1 MKLKKKKFQLLLKK
15 KTKINNIFYSGEDSN
30 FIKLCKDFSLLQQ
43 KMNNIQNLC
52 IKAENIVKTID
63 LDLIDE
69 PIMVK
74 EREIFLKKF
83 EQTLEI
89 FKYEVNRTREGDL
102 KRALFLCFRNFKNKI
117 LDNYSHHLLEA
128 DLGEIDEDD
137 ESMDKITAEVLLFTN
152 IISNMYEDFR
162 KKIEK
167 DIDVKLNTYNN
178 EYNKFKRCSNCGI
191 IWFKIKGCNR
201 KRCGNRTRI
210 SDKLYG
216 IFKNY
221 KVKFMDN
228 KIEITKEDLN
238 QNIIDNDSE
247 FWGLSNEEKAD
258 NEKRVKNGKAEIKP
272 IGCGQSL
279 NWATMEDCSEEVI
292 KQLKEDSLKDDF
304 YSDSIELF
312 DKLAK

>member
-1 MKLKKKKFQLLLKK
+1 
-15 KTKINNIFYSGEDSN
+15 
-30 FIKLCKDFSLLQQ
+30 
-43 KMNNIQNLC
+43 MNNIQNLC

-162 KKIEK
+162 IKIEK

-178 EYNKFKRCSNCGI
+178 EYNKFKRCSN
-191 IWFKIKGCNR
+191 
-201 KRCGNRTRI
+201 
-210 SDKLYG
+210 
-216 IFKNY
+216 
-221 KVKFMDN
+221 
-228 KIEITKEDLN
+228 
-238 QNIIDNDSE
+238 
-247 FWGLSNEEKAD
+247 
-258 NEKRVKNGKAEIKP
+258 
-272 IGCGQSL
+272 
-279 NWATMEDCSEEVI
+279 
-292 KQLKEDSLKDDF
+292 
-304 YSDSIELF
+304 
-312 DKLAK
+312 